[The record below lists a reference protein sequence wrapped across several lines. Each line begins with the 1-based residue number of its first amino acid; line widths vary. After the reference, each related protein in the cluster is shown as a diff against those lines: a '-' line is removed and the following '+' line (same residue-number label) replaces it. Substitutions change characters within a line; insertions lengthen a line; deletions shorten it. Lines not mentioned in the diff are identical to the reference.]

1 MSSVVCLLND
11 LRRSLEN
18 QPKRIQQGNTFGHLL
33 SDWQTNIAGQHF
45 SDRFVILGIFS
56 QLNDKKFCLRFESF
70 FVNQFNY
77 QEPGESAAVEK
88 TNNLFD
94 AESPMF
100 RKAIYT
106 CIGLV
111 AALTICGLIWEF
123 AYWRPR
129 QPKEAK
135 TGE

>member
-1 MSSVVCLLND
+1 MI
-11 LRRSLEN
+11 
-18 QPKRIQQGNTFGHLL
+18 KF
-33 SDWQTNIAGQHF
+33 
-45 SDRFVILGIFS
+45 GIFS
-56 QLNDKKFCLRFESF
+56 QDPE
-70 FVNQFNY
+70 
-77 QEPGESAAVEK
+77 ESAAVEK

-111 AALTICGLIWEF
+111 ALLTICGLIWEF

-135 TGE
+135 TGELNKTTVTSLVADWTTLYFV

>member
-1 MSSVVCLLND
+1 MQSARPSDICSFQNEKALVGSCFSLLRAHQCEKADRNIILHITYMLLFD
-11 LRRSLEN
+11 L
-18 QPKRIQQGNTFGHLL
+18 TL
-33 SDWQTNIAGQHF
+33 SDVLSSYFQDT
-45 SDRFVILGIFS
+45 
-56 QLNDKKFCLRFESF
+56 ES
-70 FVNQFNY
+70 
-77 QEPGESAAVEK
+77 SAAVEK

-100 RKAIYT
+100 KKAIYT

-111 AALTICGLIWEF
+111 ALLTICGLIWEF

>member
-1 MSSVVCLLND
+1 MEHEHSMLDFLHK
-11 LRRSLEN
+11 LFHKQLTKKKRSWTYYLFCEL
-18 QPKRIQQGNTFGHLL
+18 I
-33 SDWQTNIAGQHF
+33 
-45 SDRFVILGIFS
+45 IF
-56 QLNDKKFCLRFESF
+56 
-70 FVNQFNY
+70 

-111 AALTICGLIWEF
+111 AVLTICGLIWEF

-135 TGE
+135 TGESLA

>member
-1 MSSVVCLLND
+1 MMLRKVV
-11 LRRSLEN
+11 R
-18 QPKRIQQGNTFGHLL
+18 T
-33 SDWQTNIAGQHF
+33 
-45 SDRFVILGIFS
+45 
-56 QLNDKKFCLRFESF
+56 FESVDEF
-70 FVNQFNY
+70 LKCDHSNESCRAVLSCSVDYCVVQYFQDP
-77 QEPGESAAVEK
+77 EESAAVEK

-111 AALTICGLIWEF
+111 ALLTICGLIWEF

-135 TGE
+135 TGEWSLSVTESL